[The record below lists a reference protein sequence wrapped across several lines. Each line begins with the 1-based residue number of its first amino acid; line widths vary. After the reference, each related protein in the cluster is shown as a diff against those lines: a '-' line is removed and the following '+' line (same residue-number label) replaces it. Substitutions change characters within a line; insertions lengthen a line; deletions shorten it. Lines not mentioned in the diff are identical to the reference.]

1 MALSNDKKFLVAR
14 GLNFTLENV
23 NDVSN
28 SYINPALD
36 KRIAYKESTIY
47 YQIVIGEFLLKKDN
61 ITSNPE
67 HISSVTLYDPIS
79 KREIIKNTSIDFNI
93 QKNGSVAQITTFS
106 TLGTISQSALD
117 FDIKTTNRTLY
128 LIVKYQKSYEIV
140 NPGTGEVIVPAK
152 TYIRSFKVKLGAL
165 THTGGGGNENV
176 N

>member
-47 YQIVIGEFLLKKDN
+47 YQIVIGEFLLKKAD

-67 HISSVTLYDPIS
+67 RISSVTLYDPIS

-128 LIVKYQKSYEIV
+128 LIVKYKKSYEIG

-176 N
+176 D

>member
-79 KREIIKNTSIDFNI
+79 NRAIIKNTSIDFNI
-93 QKNGSVAQITTFS
+93 QKNTGVTQVTTFS

-128 LIVKYQKSYEIV
+128 LIVKYSKSY
-140 NPGTGEVIVPAK
+140 GTVDVPAK

-165 THTGGGGNENV
+165 THTGGGGNENAD
-176 N
+176 

>member
-36 KRIAYKESTIY
+36 KRIAYKEITIY

-79 KREIIKNTSIDFNI
+79 NRAIIKNTSIDFNI
-93 QKNGSVAQITTFS
+93 QKNTGLTQITTFS

-128 LIVKYQKSYEIV
+128 LIVKYSKSY
-140 NPGTGEVIVPAK
+140 GTVDVPAK

-165 THTGGGGNENV
+165 THTGGGGSENV